1 MHSNT
6 KSGSD
11 TEIVFIRIGRHFDFR
26 LRDQFLRACRTAQLA
41 RARKIVIDLAQTR
54 RLHESGLALLM
65 MLHDRAWCLRDGI
78 ELVNCSAPLLAR
90 FKREVY
96 PGIFSIPMADC

>member
-1 MHSNT
+1 MDSNT
-6 KSGSD
+6 KPGTD
-11 TEIVFIRIGRHFDFR
+11 TDILFIRVGPHFDFR
-26 LRDQFLRACRTAQLA
+26 LCDQFLRASRRAQRR

-78 ELVNCSAPLLAR
+78 ELINCSAPLRAR
-90 FKREVY
+90 FNREVC
-96 PGIFSIPMADC
+96 PGIFRVARAC